1 MRRPPRQFCNLPA
14 TSRPATALPCGRH
27 ILPLLL
33 RAIGRTSGQGEQLE
47 PRIVSHSDRRRIGCG
62 RSRRCRMRG
71 GEQCDLGPGVRA
83 RRAAVQDHVRHDQR
97 RADHRPLHRTVWSTP
112 TAARACNGCC
122 FSAAGSAG
130 HDPAHHSGS
139 AGPAIS
145 GRHAS
150 GSGGSRDSTEPA
162 VSSPDHDSQSDAA
175 TRLCPAC
182 ARPARTGAGRPATGA
197 ACASARAGRTN
208 RLRHHRQRADHRSL
222 HHDLRLQAQRRPVA
236 ASRAIKPI

>member
-1 MRRPPRQFCNLPA
+1 MRRTPRQFCDMPA

-33 RAIGRTSGQGEQLE
+33 KAIGRPSGQGEQLE
-47 PRIVSHSDRRRIGCG
+47 PRIVSHSDRRRIGCA
-62 RSRRCRMRG
+62 RSRCCRMRG
-71 GEQCDLGPGVRA
+71 GEQCDFGPGVRPG
-83 RRAAVQDHVRHDQR
+83 RAAVQDHVRHDQR

-112 TAARACNGCC
+112 TAACARNGCC
-122 FSAAGSAG
+122 LSAAGHG
-130 HDPAHHSGS
+130 PAHHSGS

-145 GRHAS
+145 SRDAS
-150 GSGGSRDSTEPA
+150 RSGGRRGSAEPA

-182 ARPARTGAGRPATGA
+182 ARPARTGAGRSATGA
-197 ACASARAGRTN
+197 ACASAGAGCTD

-222 HHDLRLQAQRRPVA
+222 HHDLRVQAQRW
-236 ASRAIKPI
+236 PIGLLR